1 MSGETIK
8 QLALSMKVPVDR
20 LLTQLGQAGM
30 SFSDPEQVI
39 SSTEKMKLL
48 GFLRRS
54 HGKDAPAEGE
64 SDSPRQI
71 TLKRSTRGELKL
83 PTAGGRGATA
93 AKTVNVEVRAK
104 RTYVK
109 RSVIAEEANGDVERE
124 DAVRKLQESHE
135 QREHEEAE
143 RAESDRLRQ
152 EEAQQRAEEAQQRAE
167 EAQRQQE
174 AEAEQRR
181 QQAQAEAAAQ
191 ANAQQA
197 ADPGHASVP
206 AAESVSAPVAA
217 EPTGKGKAPVAEPTP
232 PQRVD
237 HSVFGMIVPTIHEPR
252 RREKK
257 VVITPAPVVAPVRPA
272 APAAAAPAASTGAPN
287 RAGGAGSTGAPHRAG
302 GAASTGAPNRAGGNA
317 PANAGAGAPNANA
330 NKPRHGRDR
339 DEGPGG
345 KRFAGGEL
353 HLSDADRARR
363 SNKRGKPGKG
373 SGREVSRGGSSSA
386 SAGAHGFSR
395 PTAPVVREVVVGDNN
410 VVADLAQKMAV
421 KGSEV
426 VKALFKMGVMA
437 TINQTIDHDTA
448 VLVIEEL
455 GHTPVAASEN
465 NAEATLAAHTQ
476 NAELEGEKKPRP
488 PVVTIMGHVDHGKT
502 SLLDYIRRTKVAS
515 GEAGGITQHI
525 GAYHVETPK
534 GVITFLDTPGHA
546 AFTSMRARGAQSTDI
561 VVLVVAADDGVMPQ
575 TAEAVQHARAAKVPI
590 IVALNKMDK
599 TDANPDHVKQGLG
612 NLQVIPEEWGGDT
625 PFVPVSAKTGM
636 GIEALLD
643 AISVQAEVM
652 ELKAVEDGP
661 ASGVVIESSLDRGR
675 GPVATVLVQQGTLKR
690 GDFVVCGIEYG
701 RMRALIDEGGKQVQ
715 EAGPSIPVQVLG
727 LSGVPESGDDF
738 VVVADERLAR
748 EVAAERHLKRRETR
762 MVSKANR
769 LEDIMA
775 LMSQGVEQ
783 QTLNILVKA
792 DVQGSV
798 QALRESLSQ
807 IGNENVK
814 VNVIAAGVGGIT
826 ESDATL
832 AAASKALVIGFNVRA
847 DASARKVID
856 TSGLDVRYFSI
867 IYDVIDQVKQAAS
880 GLLGKEVHEEIIGV
894 AQVREVFRSSKFGA
908 VAGCMI
914 IEGTVKRSKPIRVLR
929 DNTVVF
935 QGELESLRRFK
946 ELVDEVR
953 NGMECGIAVKQY
965 NDVKVGDQIEC
976 FERIEVARTL

>member
-1 MSGETIK
+1 MSDVTIK
-8 QLALSMKVPVDR
+8 QLAQVLSMPVDK
-20 LLTQLGQAGM
+20 LLTQLSEAGM
-30 SFSDPEQVI
+30 PFSDPEQVI
-39 SSTEKMKLL
+39 SSTEKVKLL
-48 GFLRRS
+48 GFLRRT
-54 HGKDAPAEGE
+54 HGKSETTVEADD
-64 SDSPRQI
+64 SSPRQI
-71 TLKRSTRGELKL
+71 TLKRRKVSELKVAT
-83 PTAGGRGATA
+83 PGGRGAAA

-109 RSVIAEEANGDVERE
+109 RSVIAEEASGDATRE
-124 DAVRKLQESHE
+124 DAVRKLQESQQ
-135 QREHEEAE
+135 QRDHEENE
-143 RAESDRLRQ
+143 RLEIERR
-152 EEAQQRAEEAQQRAE
+152 RH
-167 EAQRQQE
+167 
-174 AEAEQRR
+174 AEAEQRAEQERLEAEAAEQER
-181 QQAQAEAAAQ
+181 QQAEAEALAAQERAREADEAAARESQ
-191 ANAQQA
+191 ETAVEAT
-197 ADPGHASVP
+197 P
-206 AAESVSAPVAA
+206 AAAPA
-217 EPTGKGKAPVAEPTP
+217 PTRADKNPPIMPTQKIDPKAL
-232 PQRVD
+232 
-237 HSVFGMIVPTIHEPR
+237 GMILPRIHEPR
-252 RREKK
+252 RREPKP
-257 VVITPAPVVAPVRPA
+257 VAVPAPAPAPAPVAAPVP
-272 APAAAAPAASTGAPN
+272 APARGPATPATAGANAP
-287 RAGGAGSTGAPHRAG
+287 
-302 GAASTGAPNRAGGNA
+302 A
-317 PANAGAGAPNANA
+317 PANADAR
-330 NKPRHGRDR
+330 NKPRHGGGGGGRDR

-345 KRFAGGEL
+345 KRFASGEL

-363 SNKRGKPGKG
+363 SSKRGKPGKG
-373 SGREVSRGGSSSA
+373 GNSRDNFRGGGTQA
-386 SAGAHGFSR
+386 SGGAHGFSR
-395 PTAPVVREVVVGDNN
+395 PTAPVVREVVIGDNN
-410 VVADLAQKMAV
+410 GVAELANKMAV

-448 VLVIEEL
+448 VLVVEEL
-455 GHTPVAASEN
+455 GHTPVDASQD
-465 NAEATLAAHTQ
+465 NAEAALAAHTQ
-476 NAELEGEKKPRP
+476 NAELEGEKLSRP

-575 TAEAVQHARAAKVPI
+575 TAEAVQHARAAKVPL
-590 IVALNKMDK
+590 IVAVNKMDK
-599 TDANPDHVKQGLG
+599 SDANPDHVKQGLG
-612 NLQVIPEEWGGDT
+612 VLEVIPEEWGGDT

-636 GIEALLD
+636 GIDELLD

-652 ELKAVEDGP
+652 ELTAVVDGP

-701 RMRALIDEGGKQVQ
+701 RMRALVDENGKTVQ
-715 EAGPSIPVQVLG
+715 SAGPSIPVQVLG

-748 EVAAERHLKRRETR
+748 EVAAERQLKRRETR

-775 LMSQGVEQ
+775 QMSQGAEQ

-856 TSGLDVRYFSI
+856 TAGLDVRYFSI

-880 GLLGKEVHEEIIGV
+880 GLLGMEVREEIIGV

-908 VAGCMI
+908 VAGCMV
-914 IEGTVKRSKPIRVLR
+914 IEGNVKRSKPIRVLR

-976 FERIEVARTL
+976 FERIEVARSL

>member
-8 QLALSMKVPVDR
+8 QLAQSMKVPVDK

-30 SFSDPEQVI
+30 SFSDPEQII

-64 SDSPRQI
+64 ADSPRQI

-83 PTAGGRGATA
+83 STPGGRGAA
-93 AKTVNVEVRAK
+93 AGAKTVNVEVRAK

-109 RSVIAEEANGDVERE
+109 RSVIAEEAGGDAERE
-124 DAVRKLQESHE
+124 EAVRRLQESQQE
-135 QREHEEAE
+135 REHEESERLAAE
-143 RAESDRLRQ
+143 HRRQ
-152 EEAQQRAEEAQQRAE
+152 EEAQARAE
-167 EAQRQQE
+167 EAQRQRE
-174 AEAEQRR
+174 AEEEQHRLQAE
-181 QQAQAEAAAQ
+181 AEAAA
-191 ANAQQA
+191 ARAQEQHERQVA
-197 ADPGHASVP
+197 
-206 AAESVSAPVAA
+206 AAEAQP
-217 EPTGKGKAPVAEPTP
+217 ERQVAEPVSVEP
-232 PQRVD
+232 VEKAAPAEQVVQRID
-237 HSVFGMIVPTIHEPR
+237 HSSLGMIVPRIHEPR

-257 VVITPAPVVAPVRPA
+257 VVVVAPPAPAPAPAPA
-272 APAAAAPAASTGAPN
+272 APAPAAPGAAGAAGAATTTADN
-287 RAGGAGSTGAPHRAG
+287 RA
-302 GAASTGAPNRAGGNA
+302 
-317 PANAGAGAPNANA
+317 
-330 NKPRHGRDR
+330 KPRHGRER
-339 DEGPGG
+339 DDVVGG

-363 SNKRGKPGKG
+363 SNKRGKPGRG
-373 SGREVSRGGSSSA
+373 PSRDVQRSSA
-386 SAGAHGFSR
+386 PAGAGGPHGFSR
-395 PTAPVVREVVVGDNN
+395 PTAPVVREVVVGDSNI
-410 VVADLAQKMAV
+410 VADLAQKMAV

-448 VLVIEEL
+448 VLVVEEL
-455 GHTPVAASEN
+455 GHTPVAANEN

-476 NAELEGEKKPRP
+476 SAELDGEKKPRP

-502 SLLDYIRRTKVAS
+502 STLDYIRRTKVAS

-575 TAEAVQHARAAKVPI
+575 TAEAVQHARAAKVPL

-599 TDANPDHVKQGLG
+599 SDANPDHVKQGLG
-612 NLQVIPEEWGGDT
+612 NLEVIPEEWGGDT
-625 PFVPVSAKTGM
+625 PFVPISAKTGM
-636 GIEALLD
+636 GIDDLLD
-643 AISVQAEVM
+643 AILVQAEVM
-652 ELKAVEDGP
+652 ELTAVEDGP

-701 RMRALIDEGGKQVQ
+701 RMRALIDENGKTVQ

-748 EVAAERHLKRRETR
+748 EVAAERQLKRRETR

-775 LMSQGVEQ
+775 QMGQGAEQ

-880 GLLGKEVHEEIIGV
+880 GLLGKEVREEIIGV

-929 DNTVVF
+929 DNTVIF

>member
-20 LLTQLGQAGM
+20 LLTQLSQAGM

-54 HGKDAPAEGE
+54 HGKDAPAESEGG
-64 SDSPRQI
+64 SPRQI

-83 PTAGGRGATA
+83 STPGGRGAA
-93 AKTVNVEVRAK
+93 SGGAKTVNVEVRAK

-109 RSVIAEEANGDVERE
+109 RSVIAEEAGSDVERE
-124 DAVRKLQESHE
+124 EAVRKLHESQQ
-135 QREHEEAE
+135 QRDHEENE
-143 RAESDRLRQ
+143 RIEADRRRQ
-152 EEAQQRAEEAQQRAE
+152 EEARQREEEVQRQREAEE
-167 EAQRQQE
+167 
-174 AEAEQRR
+174 EQRR
-181 QQAQAEAAAQ
+181 QQAEAEAAARAQ
-191 ANAQQA
+191 EQQA
-197 ADPGHASVP
+197 RQVATE
-206 AAESVSAPVAA
+206 AAAAPVEPVVAAPASA
-217 EPTGKGKAPVAEPTP
+217 EPAEKPVVAEPVI
-232 PQRVD
+232 QRID
-237 HSVFGMIVPTIHEPR
+237 HSSLGMIVPTIHEPR

-257 VVITPAPVVAPVRPA
+257 VVVVPAPPAPKP
-272 APAAAAPAASTGAPN
+272 APAAAAPAATRPAP
-287 RAGGAGSTGAPHRAG
+287 AVGGNAAAG
-302 GAASTGAPNRAGGNA
+302 GAAAA
-317 PANAGAGAPNANA
+317 PAGDNR
-330 NKPRHGRDR
+330 NKARHGRDR
-339 DEGPGG
+339 DDTPGG

-363 SNKRGKPGKG
+363 SSNNKRGKPGKG
-373 SGREVSRGGSSSA
+373 SGREVSRGGNQASS
-386 SAGAHGFSR
+386 GAHGFSR
-395 PTAPVVREVVVGDNN
+395 PTAPVVREVVVGDAN

-575 TAEAVQHARAAKVPI
+575 TAEAVQHARAAKVPL
-590 IVALNKMDK
+590 IVAINKMDK
-599 TDANPDHVKQGLG
+599 SDANPDHVKQGLG
-612 NLQVIPEEWGGDT
+612 VLEVIPEEWGGDT

-636 GIEALLD
+636 GIDDLLD

-652 ELKAVEDGP
+652 ELTAVEDGP

-701 RMRALIDEGGKQVQ
+701 RMRALIDESGKTVQ

-748 EVAAERHLKRRETR
+748 EVAAERQLKRRETR

-775 LMSQGVEQ
+775 QMGQGAEQ

-880 GLLGKEVHEEIIGV
+880 GLLGKEVREEIIGV

-908 VAGCMI
+908 VAGCMV

-946 ELVDEVR
+946 DLVDEVR

>member
-1 MSGETIK
+1 MSDVTIK
-8 QLALSMKVPVDR
+8 QLAQVLGMPVDK
-20 LLTQLGQAGM
+20 LLTQLGEAGM
-30 SFSDPEQVI
+30 KFSDSEQVI
-39 SSTEKMKLL
+39 SSTEKVKLL
-48 GFLRRS
+48 GFLRRT
-54 HGKDAPAEGE
+54 HGKVDAAPEADD
-64 SDSPRQI
+64 SSPRQI
-71 TLKRSTRGELKL
+71 TLKRRKISELKVAT
-83 PTAGGRGATA
+83 PGGRGAPSS

-109 RSVIAEEANGDVERE
+109 RSVIAEEASAEPERE
-124 DAVRKLQESHE
+124 DALRKLHESQQ
-135 QREHEEAE
+135 QREHEETE
-143 RAESDRLRQ
+143 RADVDRRRH
-152 EEAQQRAEEAQQRAE
+152 EEARLRAEEDAR
-167 EAQRQQE
+167 RE
-174 AEAEQRR
+174 AEAERAR
-181 QQAQAEAAAQ
+181 LEAIAAAEAAAAEAQ
-191 ANAQQA
+191 AEEQPVEEDAPESIEA
-197 ADPGHASVP
+197 ETVESGDKASP
-206 AAESVSAPVAA
+206 EAPSV
-217 EPTGKGKAPVAEPTP
+217 
-232 PQRVD
+232 QRID
-237 HSVFGMIVPTIHEPR
+237 QKSLGMILPRIHEPR
-252 RREKK
+252 KREKK
-257 VVITPAPVVAPVRPA
+257 PVVAPV
-272 APAAAAPAASTGAPN
+272 AAAPAPAP
-287 RAGGAGSTGAPHRAG
+287 APAPGAGDANRG
-302 GAASTGAPNRAGGNA
+302 GKARHGG
-317 PANAGAGAPNANA
+317 
-330 NKPRHGRDR
+330 GRDR

-345 KRFAGGEL
+345 KRFAAGEL
-353 HLSDADRARR
+353 HLSEADRARR
-363 SNKRGKPGKG
+363 SSKRGKPGKG
-373 SGREVSRGGSSSA
+373 SGREMTRGGAPA
-386 SAGAHGFSR
+386 SGGAHAFSR
-395 PTAPVVREVVVGDNN
+395 PTAPVVREVVVGDAN
-410 VVADLAQKMAV
+410 VVAELAQKMAV

-448 VLVIEEL
+448 VLVVEEL
-455 GHTPVAASEN
+455 GHKPVDASQN
-465 NAEATLAAHTQ
+465 DAESALAAHTQ
-476 NAELEGEKKPRP
+476 NAELDGLRSPRP

-575 TAEAVQHARAAKVPI
+575 TIEAVQHARAAKVPL
-590 IVALNKMDK
+590 IVAVNKMDK
-599 TDANPDHVKQGLG
+599 SDANPDHVKQGLG
-612 NLQVIPEEWGGDT
+612 NLEVIPEEWGGDT

-636 GIEALLD
+636 GIDDLLD

-652 ELKAVEDGP
+652 ELTAVHDGP
-661 ASGVVIESSLDRGR
+661 ASGVVIESALDRGR

-701 RMRALIDEGGKQVQ
+701 RMRALVDETGKTVQ

-727 LSGVPESGDDF
+727 LSGVPEAGDDF
-738 VVVADERLAR
+738 VAVADERLAR
-748 EVAAERHLKRRETR
+748 EVAAERQLKRRETR

-775 LMSQGVEQ
+775 QMGQASEQ

-832 AAASKALVIGFNVRA
+832 AAASKALIIGFNVRA
-847 DASARKVID
+847 DASARKVIE

-880 GLLGKEVHEEIIGV
+880 GLLGVEVREEIIGV
-894 AQVREVFRSSKFGA
+894 AQVRDVFRSSKFGA
-908 VAGCMI
+908 VAGCMVT
-914 IEGTVKRSKPIRVLR
+914 EGTVKRSKPIRVLR
-929 DNTVVF
+929 NNTVIF